1 MKNSSQFEDKKLNND
16 KKRVFGMKVKSCF
29 SSAIGLSI
37 GLTNARALRELSI
50 EMAINRSISETNQNC
65 VFNLFYTPS
74 KDM

>member
-1 MKNSSQFEDKKLNND
+1 
-16 KKRVFGMKVKSCF
+16 MKVKSCF